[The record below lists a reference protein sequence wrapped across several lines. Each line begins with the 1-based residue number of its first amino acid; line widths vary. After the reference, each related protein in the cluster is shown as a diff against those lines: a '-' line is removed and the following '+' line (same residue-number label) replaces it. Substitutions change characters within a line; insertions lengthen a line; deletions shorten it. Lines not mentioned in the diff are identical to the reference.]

1 MRADSAHLR
10 EMIDGYRLSQAIF
23 VAAELRIADRVAQ
36 EAAHYE
42 VLAAATETDAPSLL
56 RLLRAL
62 ASAGL
67 LEDAGEGTFRLTS
80 LGLLLRQDAE
90 ASLHAWARLGAS
102 LYQPW
107 GDLLHSIRTG
117 KRAFDSARGKNR
129 WQHLSDCAADSR
141 TFNDAMAES
150 SERVARELVGCCDLS
165 RFRTVVDIGGG
176 NGILIRTVL
185 EAYPG
190 SRGVVFD
197 LPEAI
202 RDARAHERCRLVQGS
217 FFDVVPE
224 GGDAYV
230 LSRVL
235 HDWNDDRASH
245 ILRNTRRAMASGT
258 TLFVIERILEP
269 DQPQLEAALSD
280 LSMMLMNGGRERT
293 LDEFKELLSS
303 TGFSRVRA
311 RPTTTRF
318 QILQAEASEG

>member
-1 MRADSAHLR
+1 VDVDSARVR

-23 VAAELRIADRVAQ
+23 VAAELRIADRLA
-36 EAAHYE
+36 EAAMHFE
-42 VLAAATETDAPSLL
+42 ALATVTETDAPSLL

-80 LGLLLRQDAE
+80 QGLLLRQDAE
-90 ASLHAWARLGAS
+90 GSLYAWARFSAS
-102 LYQPW
+102 HYQPW
-107 GDLLHSIRTG
+107 GDLLGSIRAG
-117 KRAFDSARGKNR
+117 KPAFDGARGRNR
-129 WQHLSDCAADSR
+129 WQHLSACAADSR

-150 SERVARELVGCCDLS
+150 SVRVARELVASCDLS
-165 RFRTVVDIGGG
+165 RFRTVVDVGGG
-176 NGILIRTVL
+176 NGILVRTIL
-185 EAYPG
+185 EACPD

-202 RDARAHERCRLVQGS
+202 RDARAHERCELVQGS

-230 LSRVL
+230 LSRIL
-235 HDWNDDRASH
+235 HDWNDDCAMR
-245 ILRNTRRAMASGT
+245 ILRNARRAMTSGT
-258 TLFVIERILEP
+258 TLFVIERIVRP
-269 DQPQLEAALSD
+269 DQPTLEAALSD

-293 LDEFKELLSS
+293 LDEFNEMLSRA
-303 TGFSRVRA
+303 GFSEVRA

-318 QILQAEASEG
+318 QILESEAA